1 MSHKKNK
8 IPVNVLKK
16 FDKVLFKVGDP
27 VIIKWLGEI
36 LHGYVK
42 KTKKSNDGIYYTVE
56 AQKSYEKRSYRYPCG
71 IQIGEYSTKYN
82 SGIILY
88 EETKRAYTGG
98 RKELLKDANWQADAV
113 RNDNQSVRGHDD
125 SNQRKDAKPRN
136 NDTTKNDAK
145 RGSGR
150 VRSNTKTSRKNSAVD
165 DAVNKQKDFLRG
177 FVKK

>member
-27 VIIKWLGEI
+27 VIIKWLGET
-36 LHGYVK
+36 LHGYVTE
-42 KTKKSNDGIYYTVE
+42 TKKSNDGTRYTVE
-56 AQKSYEKRSYRYPCG
+56 AQKSYDKRLYRYPCG
-71 IQIGEYSTKYN
+71 IRIGEHSTKYDA
-82 SGIILY
+82 GVILY
-88 EETKRAYTGG
+88 EETKRTYPGG
-98 RKELLKDANWQADAV
+98 NKELLEDTGRKTDTV
-113 RNDNQSVRGHDD
+113 RDDNQSSRGHDD
-125 SNQRKDAKPRN
+125 SNQRKDAKPRT